1 MKRNTIFRHATVFA
15 ILASGA
21 AAHAQSDPSRGLW
34 VGEVT
39 LKYATEVTV
48 PLDENNNPIAPNP
61 RVPTPTFD
69 DANLRL
75 ILHVNGSGQV
85 NLLRDVALVRRKT
98 GDLASENDIALLT
111 DERLYGDFPP
121 QAAQRIASAVFDF
134 GDAHATAAVDAVVE
148 KAITAAYSVVG
159 PLTQSAVDTSAERTT
174 VETNAFN
181 AANAP
186 TTGAPP
192 IIPTADATSRF
203 GGFLLSDFSLAVVD
217 ALAGG
222 GSDTAVRTAA
232 NTLQNG
238 SFYEDARGLEMLDAV
253 KAAIAGA
260 ATGEEETAARAAA
273 AAYADTANDYQRFIA
288 GEQFGDMIRS
298 AAAAAGTTAGPL
310 VERAITSLTGTAGA
324 TPTTVTA
331 VGHGLQNGAEVIVR
345 GSVIPALNGSHL
357 VTAVTADTFQIAVSF
372 TVPAAGAAL
381 GFFLPV
387 GALADAINNDP
398 TGADTEAE
406 AIRVQIAAYNDSRAV
421 DAIGV
426 VRGAMIAAAKTA
438 ASAAGAL
445 TPELRERRVREA
457 VFASGL
463 QSLSDDVIR
472 YKLPDGAPSG
482 DYTEFVHSDTYA
494 DSPEDAA
501 RAVAQ
506 AMVDEKANNVLATEA
521 SIKGQGRAAAYR
533 ALDGVYSAAARSSQ
547 TTLAMQGGAV
557 GGGFGAG
564 NGDARLTADLGAGDS
579 LAGPALTA
587 TLVLPASHPTNPFR
601 HRRHPDH
608 TRGFDIT
615 REIRIDFDAADPSP
629 NSRAGFGVDR
639 LTGVF
644 REEIFG
650 LHKSLGPDVDNP
662 IGLRVEGRF
671 ELFRISLIDAL
682 DAR

>member
-15 ILASGA
+15 ILASGSA
-21 AAHAQSDPSRGLW
+21 AYAQSDPSRGLW

-75 ILHVNGSGQV
+75 ILHVNGAGQV
-85 NLLRDVALVRRKT
+85 SLLRDVALVRRKT
-98 GDLASENDIALLT
+98 GDLASENDITLLT

-134 GDAHATAAVDAVVE
+134 GDAQATNAVDAVVE
-148 KAITAAYSVVG
+148 KAITAAYSIVG
-159 PLTQSAVDTSAERTT
+159 PLTQSEVNTSVKRTT
-174 VETNAFN
+174 VESNAFN

-186 TTGAPP
+186 TTGAPS
-192 IIPTADATSRF
+192 IIPTADATLRF

-217 ALAGG
+217 SLAGG
-222 GSDTAVRTAA
+222 GSDASVRTAA

-238 SFYEDARGLEMLDAV
+238 SFYDDARGLEMLDAV
-253 KAAIAGA
+253 NAAIAGA
-260 ATGEEETAARAAA
+260 ATGEEGTAARAAA

-298 AAAAAGTTAGPL
+298 AAAAAGTAAGPL

-324 TPTTVTA
+324 TPTTVRA

-345 GSVIPALNGSHL
+345 GSVIPAINGSHL
-357 VTAVTADTFQIAVSF
+357 VTAVTPDTFQIAVSF
-372 TVPAAGAAL
+372 TAPATGAL
-381 GFFLPV
+381 GFFIPG
-387 GALADAINNDP
+387 GAVADAINNDP
-398 TGADTEAE
+398 TGVDTEAE

-426 VRGAMIAAAKTA
+426 VRGAMIAAANTA

-445 TPELRERRVREA
+445 TPALRERRVREA
-457 VFASGL
+457 VFAAGL

-482 DYTEFVHSDTYA
+482 DYTEFVRSDTYA
-494 DSPEDAA
+494 NSAEDAA

-533 ALDGVYSAAARSSQ
+533 ALDSVYSAAARSSQ
-547 TTLAMQGGAV
+547 TSLAMQSGAV

-564 NGDARLTADLGAGDS
+564 NGDARLTANLGAGDS
-579 LAGPALTA
+579 LAGPALSA

-608 TRGFDIT
+608 IRGFDIT